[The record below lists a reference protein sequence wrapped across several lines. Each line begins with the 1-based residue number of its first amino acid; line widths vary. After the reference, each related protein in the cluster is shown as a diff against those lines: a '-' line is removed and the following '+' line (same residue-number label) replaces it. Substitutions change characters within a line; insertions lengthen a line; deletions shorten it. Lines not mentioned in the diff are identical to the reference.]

1 MDKVVNS
8 NIFVTKKNSE
18 IKPSM
23 NTMNNINEKE
33 KDDISSINENNESVF
48 SDELEEL
55 NIKNNIYTLDNHF
68 V

>member
-23 NTMNNINEKE
+23 NTMSDLNEKE
-33 KDDISSINENNESVF
+33 KDDMSAINENNESVC

-55 NIKNNIYTLDNHF
+55 NRH
-68 V
+68 